1 MKVEGEHSFT
11 VEREIV
17 WDVMNTPAKMAAV
30 MPGVESFEVTDD
42 THWHAKVKVP
52 LGMGLLHMT
61 VDFEKT
67 GEREPEFSSLK
78 AKGKGVGAV
87 MNMTTSFT
95 LEPTDTGTNMQWVA
109 DVKIL
114 GPVGAMGQRILQPVV
129 KQQVDQVLTA
139 LDQQVHGAASSP
151 ASEAA
156 PAE

>member
-1 MKVEGEHSFT
+1 VKVEGDHAFT
-11 VEREIV
+11 VDREIV

-30 MPGVESFEVTDD
+30 MPGVESFEVEDD
-42 THWHAKVKVP
+42 AHWHAKVKVP

-67 GEREPEFSSLK
+67 EERKPEFSSLK

-95 LEPTDTGTNMQWVA
+95 LEPTDTGTNMKWVA
-109 DVKIL
+109 DVRIL

-139 LDQQVHGAASSP
+139 LDQQVNSAAEGTGAAGN
-151 ASEAA
+151 A
-156 PAE
+156 